1 MTEYFDALE
10 VRDEMQREADLF
22 TALPA
27 ALAAAREGA
36 PAIASQLQG
45 VDINQV
51 TSREALA
58 RIPVLRKSELLKRQ
72 LRQRTQAGHGGDNH
86 ARKKTPGGND
96 PPDADGRVL
105 ETDDAAKESR
115 HDVVQRVFGG
125 FSTIGW
131 GQSARVF
138 ASPGPI
144 YEPESKRADY
154 WRFGRALYAAGFRPN
169 TLLYNCFSYHFTP
182 AGSMFETA
190 GLAIGC
196 TVFPGGVG
204 QTEMQVTTI
213 ADLQPEGYAGT
224 PSFLKMI
231 LEKADQMQIALPS
244 LKRALFSGEAFPP
257 SLQAW
262 FSQRGIHG
270 YQAYGTADLGLIAY
284 ESRARDGLIIG
295 EDIVLEI
302 VRPGTNEPVP
312 EGEVGEIVVT
322 TLNPDYPLLRFGTGD
337 LSAIMPGQSA
347 CGRTNKRIRGWLGR
361 ADQTTKVRGMF
372 VHPEQ
377 IATII
382 NRFDQVK
389 KARLVV
395 SGETGR
401 DDMALFVE
409 VDGDPGADLKDKLG
423 NVVREV
429 TKLRA
434 DIIVVRIGE
443 LANDGKVIEDSRSY
457 D

>member
-1 MTEYFDALE
+1 MSDYFDALE
-10 VRDEMQREADLF
+10 VRGQEQREADLF
-22 TALPA
+22 AALPR
-27 ALAAAREGA
+27 ALAMARERA
-36 PAIASQLQG
+36 PAIAAQLQ
-45 VDINQV
+45 DLSPDDM
-51 TSREALA
+51 TSRDALA
-58 RIPVLRKSELLKRQ
+58 AIPVLRKSELLRQ
-72 LRQRTQAGHGGDNH
+72 QLAQRRQTADQS
-86 ARKKTPGGND
+86 ND
-96 PPDADGRVL
+96 KAVN
-105 ETDDAAKESR
+105 ASES
-115 HDVVQRVFGG
+115 VVQRVFGG

-131 GQSARVF
+131 GEAARVF

-154 WRFGRALYAAGFRPN
+154 WRFGRALYAAGFRAN

-204 QTEMQVTTI
+204 QTEMQVSTI
-213 ADLQPEGYAGT
+213 RDLQPEGYAGT
-224 PSFLKMI
+224 PSFLKLI
-231 LEKADQMQIALPS
+231 LEKADEMQTPLPS
-244 LKRALFSGEAFPP
+244 LRRALFSGEAFPP

-262 FSQRGIHG
+262 FSDRGIHG

-284 ESRARDGLIIG
+284 ESEARDGLIIG
-295 EDIVLEI
+295 EDIILEI
-302 VRPGTNEPVP
+302 VRPGTNDPVP
-312 EGEVGEIVVT
+312 DGEVGEIVVT

-337 LSAIMPGQSA
+337 LSAIMPGHSA
-347 CGRTNKRIRGWLGR
+347 CGRTNQRIRGWLGR

-377 IATII
+377 IADIVG
-382 NRFDQVK
+382 RFNEVTR
-389 KARLVV
+389 ARLVV

-401 DDMALFVE
+401 DDMTLFVE
-409 VDGDPGADLKDKLG
+409 VPGEAPADLKDRLG
-423 NVVREV
+423 SVVREV

-434 DIIVVRIGE
+434 DVVLVREGE

-457 D
+457 E

>member
-10 VRDEMQREADLF
+10 VRDQAQREADLF
-22 TALPA
+22 AALPA
-27 ALAAAREGA
+27 ALAAARERA
-36 PAIASQLQG
+36 PAIASQLQDVQ
-45 VDINQV
+45 VDRI
-51 TSREALA
+51 TSRQALA
-58 RIPVLRKSELLKRQ
+58 GIPVLRKSELLQRQ
-72 LRQRTQAGHGGDNH
+72 QAQRRQAIEQRAQAG
-86 ARKKTPGGND
+86 T
-96 PPDADGRVL
+96 
-105 ETDDAAKESR
+105 AAGK
-115 HDVVQRVFGG
+115 VVERVFGG

-131 GQSARVF
+131 GDAARVF
-138 ASPGPI
+138 ASPGPL

-154 WRFGRALYAAGFRPN
+154 WRFGRALYAAGFRAN

-204 QTEMQVTTI
+204 QTEMQVSTI
-213 ADLQPEGYAGT
+213 HDLQPEGYAGT
-224 PSFLKMI
+224 PSFLKLI
-231 LEKADQMQIALPS
+231 LEKADEMQIALPS

-257 SLQAW
+257 SLQNW
-262 FSQRGIHG
+262 FAQRGIHG

-284 ESRARDGLIIG
+284 ESEARDGLIIG

-312 EGEVGEIVVT
+312 DGEVGEIVVT

-337 LSAIMPGQSA
+337 LSAIMPGHSA
-347 CGRTNKRIRGWLGR
+347 CGRTNKRIRGWMGR

-377 IATII
+377 VARIVA
-382 NRFDQVK
+382 RFEEVN

-401 DDMALFVE
+401 DEMTLFVE
-409 VDGDPGADLKDKLG
+409 VDGAPAAGLQEKLG
-423 NVVREV
+423 NVVREE

-434 DIIVVRIGE
+434 VIVFVGVGE

-457 D
+457 E

>member
-10 VRDEMQREADLF
+10 VRDQAQRETDLF
-22 TALPA
+22 AALPA
-27 ALAAAREGA
+27 ALAAARDRA
-36 PAIASQLQG
+36 PAIAAQLQG
-45 VDINQV
+45 MPVEQIR
-51 TSREALA
+51 SRQALA
-58 RIPVLRKSELLKRQ
+58 EIPVLRKSELLKRQ
-72 LRQRTQAGHGGDNH
+72 QAQRNQAGDSDERN
-86 ARKKTPGGND
+86 
-96 PPDADGRVL
+96 
-105 ETDDAAKESR
+105 
-115 HDVVQRVFGG
+115 VVERVFGG
-125 FSTIGW
+125 FSSIGW
-131 GQSARVF
+131 GQAARVF

-144 YEPESKRADY
+144 YEPESKRPDY
-154 WRFGRALYAAGFRPN
+154 WRFGRALYAAGFRSN

-204 QTEMQVTTI
+204 QTEMQVATI
-213 ADLQPEGYAGT
+213 HDLQPEGYAGT
-224 PSFLKMI
+224 PSFLKLI
-231 LEKADQMQIALPS
+231 LEKADDMQVALPS

-257 SLQAW
+257 SLQTW
-262 FSQRGIHG
+262 FAQRGIHG

-284 ESRARDGLIIG
+284 ESEARDGLIIG

-312 EGEVGEIVVT
+312 DGEVGEIVVT

-337 LSAIMPGQSA
+337 LSAIMPGHSA
-347 CGRTNKRIRGWLGR
+347 CGRTNKRIRGWMGR

-377 IATII
+377 IAAVVS
-382 NRFDQVK
+382 RFDQVS

-401 DDMALFVE
+401 DDMTLFVE
-409 VDGDPGADLKDKLG
+409 VDGTPAADLQDKLG

-434 DIIVVRIGE
+434 TIVFVGTGE

-457 D
+457 E